1 MSSPKPRGHAHAATR
16 FTCLERSVRRGHGTP
31 ALLVLLLLIP
41 LLCGCNGA
49 ASQNTSLPGWQHAVE
64 AYVHDIGKDDPAAL
78 GEVQLAGGRLG
89 FAVLGNPVPTESQD
103 AVGVLLAHRP
113 IAGKPAFIYLVG
125 VVNKQ
130 EVRDIRLALLTFED
144 GKPRWSLS
152 PANSAALD
160 AYRKH
165 RDAVWRHQ
173 FPGRKDPPAD
183 ALNFPAASDVFSLS
197 SDAQRIT
204 VAHAASGASW
214 TLTVG
219 EQHG

>member
-1 MSSPKPRGHAHAATR
+1 VRSETLEPPAHSARAGRPCHPRRQGLGSYSH
-16 FTCLERSVRRGHGTP
+16 
-31 ALLVLLLLIP
+31 LLLFLALIFT
-41 LLCGCNGA
+41 GCNGA

-64 AYVHDIGKDDPAAL
+64 TYVHDIGKDDPASL
-78 GEVQLAGGRLG
+78 GEVRIAGGRAG
-89 FAVLGNPVPTESQD
+89 FAVLGNPLPTESQD

-130 EVRDIRLALLTFED
+130 EVRDIRVAVLTFEAD
-144 GKPRWSLS
+144 GKSHWSLS
-152 PANSAALD
+152 PANASTLD

-165 RDAVWRHQ
+165 RDAAWRQQ

-183 ALNFPAASDVFSLS
+183 ALNFPAPADVFSVN
-197 SDAQRIT
+197 SDAQRVT

-214 TLTVG
+214 AVTVG
-219 EQHG
+219 DRHG